1 MEATPGAHQG
11 DDLAGTAAVNLAEAV
26 IQADLKVAAQMS
38 AEAHRL
44 VEHGAASAVFP
55 VGSVECSAAA
65 AVAVEV
71 RAEGIGWEVF
81 LMEGEMDTIPAD
93 PAGSAAVGPHQAN

>member
-1 MEATPGAHQG
+1 M
-11 DDLAGTAAVNLAEAV
+11 
-26 IQADLKVAAQMS
+26 VAAQMS

-44 VEHGAASAVFP
+44 VEHGAVSAVLP

-65 AVAVEV
+65 
-71 RAEGIGWEVF
+71 AEGIGWEVF
-81 LMEGEMDTIPAD
+81 LMEGEMDTTPAD